1 MIVTSESEFIKK
13 NRAIV
18 DLLVDNLTVDEYGVD
33 RSIFYMHTKDMS
45 DADRKT
51 LRNVVEKRV
60 DEYYKGVREVTGG
73 SEERDRKFITKSL
86 DSWFHPWT
94 FLAGRMEYAIN
105 VMNLE
110 KGYSYS
116 LMVLK
121 AEDLSAKLESFAAM
135 PEYAPY
141 LDTKMKG
148 FAYNRCVDEEL
159 DYTKLAESLK
169 SPDQEKIFCEKYP
182 WLLVGDKYHSPEWD
196 IFTEAYKAGRKA
208 EIHIVQEP
216 KPENQFIG
224 GKTKFSRFM
233 GLADGVKP
241 DVYVNGERVRGVA
254 FIDFKDCTNTY
265 VLSGDKSLKCTPFYD
280 LSDYQRK
287 GVLRKIHLTVQMKA
301 EAAKKARTEKN
312 PGTPKV

>member
-13 NRAIV
+13 NRQIV
-18 DLLVDNLTVDEYGVD
+18 DLLVDSLTVDGYGTD
-33 RSIFYMHTKDMS
+33 RAMFYVHTKDMS
-45 DADRKT
+45 DEDRKT
-51 LRNVVEKRV
+51 LRDVVDRRV
-60 DEYYKGVREVTGG
+60 SEYYRGVREVTGG

-94 FLAGRMEYAIN
+94 FLAGRMEDAIEE
-105 VMNLE
+105 MKWE
-110 KGYSYS
+110 KGYSNP
-116 LMVLK
+116 LK
-121 AEDLSAKLESFAAM
+121 VEDLSAKLESFAAM

-141 LDTKMKG
+141 LDMKMKG

-169 SPDQEKIFCEKYP
+169 SPEQEKIFREKYP
-182 WLLVGDKYHSPEWD
+182 WLLVGDKYYSPEWD

-233 GLADGVKP
+233 GLADGIKP

-301 EAAKKARTEKN
+301 EAAKKARTERKPGN
-312 PGTPKV
+312 PKM